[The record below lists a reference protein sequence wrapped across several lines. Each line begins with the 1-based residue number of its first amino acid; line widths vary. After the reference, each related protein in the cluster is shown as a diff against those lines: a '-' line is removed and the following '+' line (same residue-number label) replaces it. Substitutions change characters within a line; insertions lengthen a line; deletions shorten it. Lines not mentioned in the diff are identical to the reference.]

1 MEQVRSLSLN
11 ALKHSY
17 MLFEDPN
24 LRRLM
29 YIRFA
34 DDRIIGIRGTAQDA
48 KEIKKQQNKQNK
60 QKLQKI

>member
-1 MEQVRSLSLN
+1 
-11 ALKHSY
+11 